1 MQHHR
6 LGPQLAMLAALLA
19 APAILEAAAPPAGPG
34 QAPVAAPR
42 AIECHCR
49 ANGRAYQL
57 GDRVCLSTPSGQR
70 VAECRMVQNVTSWSF
85 GSEDCSVSAS
95 LTLFQQDAAP
105 TRPGAP

>member
-1 MQHHR
+1 MMYYR
-6 LGPQLAMLAALLA
+6 RDSALLAILAALLLP
-19 APAILEAAAPPAGPG
+19 APLKAAAPPAGPG

-57 GDRVCLSTPSGQR
+57 GDRVCLPTPSGQR

>member
-1 MQHHR
+1 MMYYR
-6 LGPQLAMLAALLA
+6 RDGALLAILAALLLP
-19 APAILEAAAPPAGPG
+19 APLKAAAPPAGPG

-57 GDRVCLSTPSGQR
+57 GDRVCLPTPSGQR

-85 GSEDCSVSAS
+85 GGEDCSVSAS
-95 LTLFQQDAAP
+95 LTLFQQGAAP
-105 TRPGAP
+105 TRPDAH